1 MTRDSIPNSCDVSLD
16 INCPTDCCRHAK
28 NKAWLLLSQAP
39 TRQTRSG
46 LKIIPAEQMK
56 GIVGEFTRE
65 HSAWIVWLPI
75 PSLHECKHQR
85 VSLKG
90 IGDKCFAFPSKGIPP
105 RRGPIV
111 KLGRDVDLIEV
122 NPANAAATNSTV
134 RVPDFLSRLSRTGY
148 IYRDCASCFCFCF
161 CFSAAARVAV
171 VTFIGIAPSASAS
184 GSAPKTKHIH
194 KGCNCMC

>member
-1 MTRDSIPNSCDVSLD
+1 MDLVTDSLGQSIHYNPSIKSDKGQHSQFLRCFSGYKLPN
-16 INCPTDCCRHAK
+16 
-28 NKAWLLLSQAP
+28 WLLP
-39 TRQTRSG
+39 TCKKQSMAITFSSSNKTDSG
-46 LKIIPAEQMK
+46 LKMIPAEQMK

-90 IGDKCFAFPSKGIPP
+90 IGDKCFAFQSKGIPP

-122 NPANAAATNSTV
+122 NPANANATNSTV
-134 RVPDFLSRLSRTGY
+134 RVPDFLTSRSSRTG
-148 IYRDCASCFCFCF
+148 
-161 CFSAAARVAV
+161 
-171 VTFIGIAPSASAS
+171 
-184 GSAPKTKHIH
+184 
-194 KGCNCMC
+194 

>member
-1 MTRDSIPNSCDVSLD
+1 MAITFSSSNK
-16 INCPTDCCRHAK
+16 TD
-28 NKAWLLLSQAP
+28 
-39 TRQTRSG
+39 SG

-65 HSAWIVWLPI
+65 HSAWIVWLPAI

-90 IGDKCFAFPSKGIPP
+90 IGDKCFAFQSKGIPP

-122 NPANAAATNSTV
+122 NPANANATNSTV
-134 RVPDFLSRLSRTGY
+134 RVPDFLSISRSSRTGY
-148 IYRDCASCFCFCF
+148 IYR
-161 CFSAAARVAV
+161 RL
-171 VTFIGIAPSASAS
+171 
-184 GSAPKTKHIH
+184 
-194 KGCNCMC
+194 M

>member
-1 MTRDSIPNSCDVSLD
+1 MQKTKHGYYFLKLQQDRLGFEDNSNWTNERNCWWVHTWTFCLD
-16 INCPTDCCRHAK
+16 CLVTNTEPP
-28 NKAWLLLSQAP
+28 WM
-39 TRQTRSG
+39 QTPAG
-46 LKIIPAEQMK
+46 L
-56 GIVGEFTRE
+56 
-65 HSAWIVWLPI
+65 
-75 PSLHECKHQR
+75 
-85 VSLKG
+85 SLKG
-90 IGDKCFAFPSKGIPP
+90 IGDKCFAFQSKGIPP

-122 NPANAAATNSTV
+122 NPANANATNSTV
-134 RVPDFLSRLSRTGY
+134 RVPDFLTSSRSSRTGY